1 MPKDDDLDPDAISRE
16 EMTWEELGDVADNG
30 DEEASEAAIEQ
41 LTTAAAEAD
50 LDINEY
56 ETWTALGIELDEIEI
71 DEIR

>member
-1 MPKDDDLDPDAISRE
+1 
-16 EMTWEELGDVADNG
+16 MTWEELGDVADNG